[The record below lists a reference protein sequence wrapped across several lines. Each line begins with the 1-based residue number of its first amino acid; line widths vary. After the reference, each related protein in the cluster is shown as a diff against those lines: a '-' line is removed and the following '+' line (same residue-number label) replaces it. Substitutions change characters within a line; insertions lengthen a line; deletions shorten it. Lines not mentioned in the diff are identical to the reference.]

1 MKILKPFLVLIALA
15 LSAPAM
21 AADTPAP
28 PNDADALKGVKT
40 GKVIFDINVT
50 DPQKMTLY
58 LKVIR
63 QTVEDLKN
71 QGATPDVILA
81 FRGSAVKMVS
91 KNRDLMGLEHDIDL
105 DTIADQLADLGQRP
119 GVRMEAC
126 SVATKLFGVDNST
139 LLDGVKPVGNT
150 FVSLTGYQARGYA
163 NIPIY

>member
-1 MKILKPFLVLIALA
+1 MKIFISLLFLVTLA
-15 LSAPAM
+15 LSAPVM
-21 AADTPAP
+21 AADTAAT

-40 GKVIFDINVT
+40 GKVIFDINIT

-71 QGATPDVILA
+71 QGVTPDVILA
-81 FRGSAVKMVS
+81 FRGLAVKMIS
-91 KNRDLMGLEHDIDL
+91 KNRDLMGLEHDPDL
-105 DTIADQLADLGQRP
+105 DTIASQLANLGQQP

-126 SVATKLFGVDNST
+126 NVATTLFGVDNST
-139 LLDGVKPVGNT
+139 LLDGIKPVGNT
-150 FVSLTGYQARGYA
+150 FVSLTGYQAQGYA